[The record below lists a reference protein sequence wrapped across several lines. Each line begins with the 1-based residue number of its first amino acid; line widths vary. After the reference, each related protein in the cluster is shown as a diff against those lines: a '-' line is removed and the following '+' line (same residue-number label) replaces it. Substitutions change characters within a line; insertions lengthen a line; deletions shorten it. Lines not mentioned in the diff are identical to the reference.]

1 MIFDTQLNSGFLDF
15 FFLIWLYHL
24 LWVQKCLKMT
34 QKVPILHHQGYIL
47 NQASNNQNIWYAELN
62 FISPEIF
69 KFKEA
74 LNLPPGKDV
83 KG

>member
-1 MIFDTQLNSGFLDF
+1 
-15 FFLIWLYHL
+15 
-24 LWVQKCLKMT
+24 MT
-34 QKVPILHHQGYIL
+34 QKVPILHHQGYIF
-47 NQASNNQNIWYAELN
+47 NQASNNHNIWYAELN

-74 LNLPPGKDV
+74 LNLPPATDV